1 MVSAA
6 RGGLMSCVEIVPL
19 DRQETFSIVDRW
31 KDLCAAAAML
41 PGFNIPERCM
51 SAWRKE
57 SCVAA
62 CDDLENILIIFF
74 VYCRIGAMDFL
85 EHTPIVWGESL
96 DDRRAIRIGVA
107 RLKMPL
113 AKAIRKEA
121 ASWQLL
127 VAADLIDKLC
137 RDYRRLIASHGEKC
151 SCLTGHDGRWRQ
163 GQHRYRH

>member
-1 MVSAA
+1 MA
-6 RGGLMSCVEIVPL
+6 CVEMTPL

-41 PGFNIPERCM
+41 PEFSIPKRYTM
-51 SAWRKE
+51 AWEKGN
-57 SCVAA
+57 CVAA
-62 CDDLENILIIFF
+62 CDDLENFLIVLF
-74 VYCRIGAMDFL
+74 VYCRIGAVDYL
-85 EHTPIVWGESL
+85 ERTPIAWGESL
-96 DDRRAIRIGVA
+96 DDRRAIRIGLA

-127 VAADLIDKLC
+127 AAAGLIDKLC
-137 RDYRRLIASHGEKC
+137 HDYRRLIVSHGEKC
-151 SCLTGHDGRWRQ
+151 SCLTGRDGRWRQ